1 MISEKA
7 ALALRDFVRNGGSLV
22 AEARLAWND
31 ERGCAKDIIPGFGLH
46 EVCGC
51 RETAVQMTPSGKVEV
66 VVEDSGPPL
75 SGQPRAAAL
84 HFKGVLYQETLQGHP
99 IAHFADGSPAIV
111 TNDYGKGRMMTI
123 GTFIGTAYE
132 SDRDEALAKFIRS
145 LLEWAGIARPPVT
158 NVELRTLESGSERV
172 MFAFNHG
179 DAPAEVALSGVD
191 LETGARVEHKTLA
204 PQEVWVVR
212 SK

>member
-1 MISEKA
+1 
-7 ALALRDFVRNGGSLV
+7 
-22 AEARLAWND
+22 
-31 ERGCAKDIIPGFGLH
+31 LH

-51 RETAVQMTPSGKVEV
+51 RETAVQMTPSGKVDV
-66 VVEDSGPPL
+66 VMESGE
-75 SGQPRAAAL
+75 R
-84 HFKGVLYQETLQGHP
+84 FKGVLFQESLAPHPGPLPAGEGGRRPGEGRP

-123 GTFIGTAYE
+123 GTFIGTAFE

-145 LLEWAGIARPPVT
+145 LLEWAGISRPPVT
-158 NVELRTLESGSERV
+158 NVELRSLESGSERV
-172 MFAFNHG
+172 VFAFNHG

-191 LETGARVEHKTLA
+191 LETGASVERKTLA